1 MKCFLF
7 DIGHVLVDF
16 DTEDFLREISRE
28 TGRPVEP
35 LSEQD
40 LEKIDAIEK
49 GLISDTEFVEYLN
62 GSRGL
67 AWTVADLT
75 AVWSRM
81 FRINETGRGLFL
93 EAIQA
98 GVQVYT
104 LSNIAGHHINAIESN
119 WNGFFD
125 GAAGMFLSYQIGT
138 RKPDPLIYR
147 HVLEALDTNAEQC
160 FFIDDRSENIDSARE
175 AGIHAHQFI
184 PENHAAIQS
193 AATAFFE
200 LPEIS

>member
-1 MKCFLF
+1 M
-7 DIGHVLVDF
+7 
-16 DTEDFLREISRE
+16 
-28 TGRPVEP
+28 
-35 LSEQD
+35 
-40 LEKIDAIEK
+40 EKIDEVEK
-49 GLISDTEFVEYLN
+49 GDISDTEYVECLN
-62 GSRGL
+62 ESKGL
-67 AWTVADLT
+67 SWTVVDLI
-75 AVWSRM
+75 AIWSRM
-81 FRINETGRGLFL
+81 FSINEVGRGLFL

-147 HVLEALDTNAEQC
+147 HVLEALDTPAEQC

-184 PENHAAIQS
+184 PENHSKIREE
-193 AATAFFE
+193 ATSFFK
-200 LPEIS
+200 L